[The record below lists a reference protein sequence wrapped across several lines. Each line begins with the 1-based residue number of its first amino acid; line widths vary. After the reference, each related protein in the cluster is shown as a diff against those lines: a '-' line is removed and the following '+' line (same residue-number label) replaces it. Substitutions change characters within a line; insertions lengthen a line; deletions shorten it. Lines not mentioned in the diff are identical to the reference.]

1 MTPGYSTPGSVMVP
15 MQQPPPPPPQP
26 QAAMQE
32 QMQLM
37 QQGFAAEMQTLKSS
51 ITEALKEEVA
61 PLSSRVSALLTDVEN
76 GKAAR
81 LIMRGEVNKL
91 TSRYDELAKG
101 VASIKTLESSVT
113 TCMQSMSKRMLAI
126 EAAPVQPRTR
136 DNAGNASGTPATAAR
151 GKGAGG
157 AASAPKRLGKK
168 AAAALRA
175 AEKAAA
181 EAAVEAASEEDEDA
195 DAESDKEFS
204 PSLAERAAAIV
215 AEGAEGALPQ
225 RTTPPRKAKRARTS
239 IVIDS

>member
-1 MTPGYSTPGSVMVP
+1 MTPGYSTPGSMMVP
-15 MQQPPPPPPQP
+15 MQQPPPPQQQQP
-26 QAAMQE
+26 QATMQE
-32 QMQLM
+32 QMQQM
-37 QQGFAAEMQTLKSS
+37 QHGLAAEMQTIKSS
-51 ITEALKEEVA
+51 ITEALKEEMA
-61 PLSSRVSALLTDVEN
+61 PLSSRVAALLTDVEN

-81 LIMRGEVNKL
+81 VIMRGEVNKL
-91 TSRYDELAKG
+91 TSKYDEIAKG
-101 VASIKTLESSVT
+101 VAGIKALETSVT
-113 TCMQSMSKRMLAI
+113 TCMQSMSKRMLAL
-126 EAAPVQPRTR
+126 EAAPVQSRVR

-151 GKGAGG
+151 SKGAGG
-157 AASAPKRLGKK
+157 AASAPKRLSKK

-181 EAAVEAASEEDEDA
+181 EAASEEDEDVG
-195 DAESDKEFS
+195 AESDNEHS